1 MRAHRRI
8 RNIRS
13 HTESLTE
20 ELPETE
26 EVTDAIETI
35 MDALDRLE
43 RAASEIGPV
52 AE

>member
-8 RNIRS
+8 RNIRA

-20 ELPETE
+20 ELPDTE
-26 EVTDAIETI
+26 EVADAIETI
-35 MDALDRLE
+35 MDALASLE
-43 RAASEIGPV
+43 KAAAEIGPV